1 MKRILSKMIIANALI
16 IVTMSS
22 CEKENLSPGSTSG
35 NTTPITQPNTTT
47 YVVAGHWVK
56 DANGIYVNTFQG
68 VISPA
73 NTSNRLV
80 RIYLVTNVG
89 KEVQINNFIS
99 FMGGELWATHTETD
113 VQINYRAGN
122 QPLPFSYLPI
132 KIVIG

>member
-35 NTTPITQPNTTT
+35 NTTPITLPNTTT
-47 YVVAGHWVK
+47 VNLVAGRWVK

-73 NTSNRLV
+73 NTSHRPV
-80 RIYLVTNVG
+80 RIYLVSNYD

-99 FMGGELWATHTETD
+99 F
-113 VQINYRAGN
+113 
-122 QPLPFSYLPI
+122 
-132 KIVIG
+132 